1 MELRQLVHFLAVLET
16 GSLTAAAEQV
26 GLTQQALSRSLARLE
41 EQLGGKLFD
50 RESRGMAVT
59 RLGETVAEH
68 ARPIVAESRRLHA
81 AASAELG
88 LERGR
93 LAIGIS
99 PVAATTALGGKV
111 MRFALD
117 HPGVRIDVESGI
129 DRDFVAALHRGEIDM
144 AISGHLG
151 GPVDSI
157 LLQQVFVEQW
167 GVVGCSTNTRLR
179 NARSLADLADQRWI
193 IGRNTAALDA
203 RIAESFTN
211 AGLPA
216 PRPGIVTTSGLFIL
230 NILRFSDCL
239 AILPRS
245 LCETVD
251 SLQWRDLGGGTWN
264 TPIFLMRRK
273 RAITDR
279 LLRAL
284 LREFGVVA

>member
-1 MELRQLVHFLAVLET
+1 MELRQLTHFLAVLET

-59 RLGETVAEH
+59 RLGDTIAKH
-68 ARPIVAESRRLHA
+68 ARPIVAEARRLRD

-93 LAIGIS
+93 LVVGLS
-99 PVAATTALGGKV
+99 PVVATSPLGARI
-111 MRFALD
+111 MRFALN
-117 HPGVRIDVESGI
+117 HPSVRIDVESGI
-129 DRDFVAALHRGEIDM
+129 DSDFVAALHRGEIDM

-157 LLQQVFVEQW
+157 LLEQLTVEKW
-167 GVVGCSTNTRLR
+167 GVVGCATNRK
-179 NARSLADLADQRWI
+179 LASAQKLSDLSDQRWI
-193 IGRNTAALDA
+193 IGRNTAELDA
-203 RIAESFTN
+203 RITESFLD
-211 AGLPA
+211 AGMPA

-245 LCETVD
+245 MCETINT
-251 SLQWRDLGGGTWN
+251 LQWRDLSDGQWN

-273 RAITDR
+273 RALTDA

>member
-1 MELRQLVHFLAVLET
+1 MELRQLTHFLAVLET

-41 EQLGGKLFD
+41 EQIGGKLFD
-50 RESRGMAVT
+50 REARGMAVT
-59 RLGETVAEH
+59 RLGDTVAKH
-68 ARPIVAESRRLHA
+68 ARPIVAEARRLRD

-93 LAIGIS
+93 LVVGLS
-99 PVAATTALGGKV
+99 PVAATTAAGAQV
-111 MRFALD
+111 MRFALN
-117 HPGVRIDVESGI
+117 HPSVRIDVESGI

-157 LLQQVFVEQW
+157 LLEQLAVEQW
-167 GVVGCSTNTRLR
+167 GVVGCTTNTRLA
-179 NARSLADLADQRWI
+179 NAERLSDLADQRWI

-203 RIAESFTN
+203 SIAESFAN
-211 AGLPA
+211 AGMSA
-216 PRPGIVTTSGLFIL
+216 PRPGVVTTSGMFIL

-245 LCETVD
+245 FCETID
-251 SLQWRDLGGGTWN
+251 NLQWRDLGNGKWN

-273 RAITDR
+273 RVLTDE